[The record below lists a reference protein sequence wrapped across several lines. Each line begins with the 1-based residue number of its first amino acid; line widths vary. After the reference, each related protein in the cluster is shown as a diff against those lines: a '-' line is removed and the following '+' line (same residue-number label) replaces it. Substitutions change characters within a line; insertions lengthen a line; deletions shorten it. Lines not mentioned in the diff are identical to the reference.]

1 MDKNITIK
9 IMNEVLSALDKKPSE
24 LAKDIELK
32 RPQAIYDILNPNKKV
47 GISKNMAESICTKFP
62 QINKSYLLTGE
73 GDMLLKKDNE
83 NTSNNIANQPSSY
96 ITYLLP
102 MSAMGGSLTGFAEP
116 GVALQNCEA
125 IISPVKNVDFAIT
138 VYGESMAPEYPSG
151 SRILI
156 KKIDPDIFINWGKVY
171 VLDTPNGVIVKE
183 IHESEKEGYVS
194 CHSIN
199 PDPKFKPFDVPMN
212 EIYGMY
218 QVLMCLS
225 AK

>member
-1 MDKNITIK
+1 MDKDITIK

-83 NTSNNIANQPSSY
+83 STSNSIANQPSSY

-125 IISPVKNVDFAIT
+125 IISPVKNIDFAIT

-156 KKIDPDIFINWGKVY
+156 KKINPDIFINWGKVY

-183 IHESEKEGYVS
+183 IHESEKEGCVS

-199 PDPKFKPFDVPMN
+199 PDPKFKPFDVPMD